1 MRASILLLLTL
12 YSLPLSAQRH
22 KLNVNGDTPE
32 GQLLLMISQEAE
44 GAPRRTAMLESFVEK
59 HPKNESAGWVMQQLQ
74 TAYLKANEFDKAL
87 AIGEKLLATDPMDVE
102 TAQGNLKAS
111 EGKKDTGL
119 IMKWAGTTSQLARK
133 IVASPQPANA
143 DDVEEWKRMVEYSK
157 QVDIYTE
164 YSLYA
169 TGLQTTDAATRLKL
183 FNALEIQNP
192 QSQYMK
198 DVAPMQFYALQQT
211 GDKAATLAIAE
222 RILATDQSNDDML
235 LLAAS
240 NYFEGMKDKAKAVQ
254 YAQKLTEVLPTKAK
268 PASVSDAD
276 WQKNVSLKTGIAYW
290 MMGMVAAADNKWPD
304 VDKLLRQALPN
315 VQTNTEMKSEIF
327 FYLGLANF
335 KMGEPKADKP
345 KIIEGYKF
353 SQQCAAIPGKY
364 QSQAKTNVT
373 VMKQKYKLQ

>member
-22 KLNVNGDTPE
+22 KLNVNADTPE

-102 TAQGNLKAS
+102 SAQGNLKAS
-111 EGKKDTGL
+111 EGQKDTGL

-192 QSQYMK
+192 KSQYMK

-268 PASVSDAD
+268 PATVSDAD

-315 VQTNTEMKSEIF
+315 VQTNTEMKSETL

>member
-268 PASVSDAD
+268 PATVSDAD